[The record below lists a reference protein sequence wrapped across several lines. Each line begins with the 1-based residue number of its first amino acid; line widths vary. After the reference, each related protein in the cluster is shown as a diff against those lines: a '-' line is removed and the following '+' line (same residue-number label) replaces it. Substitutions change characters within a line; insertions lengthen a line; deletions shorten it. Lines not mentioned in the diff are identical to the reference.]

1 MAMDEREL
9 GNGVRSKA
17 AWAMNACLLAGVAA
31 SLAAG
36 VMGMAQAQPAI
47 PLVEPAAWARVV
59 AAAKKEGRVVLY
71 SGLTISVTTR
81 IAEGFKKAYPDIPIE
96 FVRATSGALLAR
108 IEQEKASGVD
118 GADVWFTSEVKWF
131 IDRAKE
137 NALLK
142 PAGPSVARW
151 PGRYLREGAV
161 AIIGIEPFTIVY
173 NKTLVSNPPR
183 GYADLLKPEFKGKL
197 ASTELAATANIAW
210 YDWLEKTQGP
220 EFLPKLKAQAPK
232 LFNGATPIVQSV
244 ASGEAAIGVHAVPT
258 ATKVLTD
265 QGAPLVTVVPD
276 PGLGIS
282 YAMGLLGWSKRPNA
296 AQVLADYVLSPAG
309 QTVWHSSGESASP
322 LTGIPGSLPIS
333 TIVPWDVDAYPPEVV
348 AKYREHWNKIFK

>member
-1 MAMDEREL
+1 MDMSLR
-9 GNGVRSKA
+9 NGSHPSKVA
-17 AWAMNACLLAGVAA
+17 LAVTACLLAGVAGI
-31 SLAAG
+31 SR
-36 VMGMAQAQPAI
+36 AQPAI

-108 IEQEKASGVD
+108 IEQEKVSSVD

-161 AIIGIEPFTIVY
+161 AVIGIEPFTIVY
-173 NKTLVSNPPR
+173 NKNLVSNPPR

-220 EFLPKLKAQAPK
+220 EYLPRLKAQAPK

-265 QGAPLVTVVPD
+265 QGAPLVTVVPN

-296 AQVLADYVLSPAG
+296 AQVLADYVLSPEG